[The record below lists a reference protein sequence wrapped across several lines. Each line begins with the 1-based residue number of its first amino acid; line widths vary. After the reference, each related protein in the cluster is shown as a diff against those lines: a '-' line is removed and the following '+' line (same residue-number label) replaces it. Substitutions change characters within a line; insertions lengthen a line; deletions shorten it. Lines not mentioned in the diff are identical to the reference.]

1 MVKERRIGLPQL
13 LGLQGQ
19 MLCAVD
25 QLLRLG
31 MGVII
36 PIVYFLL
43 ILRKIQIAN
52 AVYICIG
59 YRLCTAKLDQLMY
72 VTFTTAKFEST
83 YTKGIMNYILIYPRR
98 SSISKFV

>member
-1 MVKERRIGLPQL
+1 MVKEPRIGLPQL

-36 PIVYFLL
+36 PIVYLLL
-43 ILRKIQIAN
+43 ILRKIQIAKV
-52 AVYICIG
+52 AYVSVSG
-59 YRLCTAKLDQLMY
+59 STAKLDQPMY
-72 VTFTTAKFEST
+72 V
-83 YTKGIMNYILIYPRR
+83 
-98 SSISKFV
+98 